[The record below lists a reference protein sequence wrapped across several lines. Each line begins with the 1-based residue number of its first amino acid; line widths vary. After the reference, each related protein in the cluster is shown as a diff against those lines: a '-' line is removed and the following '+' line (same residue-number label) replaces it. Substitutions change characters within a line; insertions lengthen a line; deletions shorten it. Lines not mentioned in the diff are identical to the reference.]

1 VYGIGE
7 GISRSGGE
15 ELSISLNVNM
25 KNLTKNG

>member
-7 GISRSGGE
+7 GSRSGGE

>member
-7 GISRSGGE
+7 GSRSGGA

-25 KNLTKNG
+25 KNLTNNG